1 MNRLELDFLLA
12 IDFRLAVTT
21 DEFVSHCDILL
32 SELLYVGSV
41 APAATP
47 AIVGDQLAEAK
58 RQAGMEKLQQLLSGE
73 EQTEAEAGESER
85 EGEEGGVSKAMSVE
99 ERGRNGPEVEVVECV
114 VTVGSEK
121 QRVEERSAGEC
132 AQDRAGDSLAVD
144 VVVQCRSNDETS
156 RSGVHEDDSS
166 INGLC
171 VERSMSKEGEAKR
184 RAADAFSWAVPG
196 STDELHYMHTSYGG
210 YGTFQ
215 EAEYPEDTEEDDYCG
230 EVLPDYQIYTPP
242 RDECDRRSSFF
253 GIPSS

>member
-1 MNRLELDFLLA
+1 MNRLELEFLLA

-32 SELLYVGSV
+32 SELLYVGAV
-41 APAATP
+41 APAATL
-47 AIVGDQLAEAK
+47 ALGGDQLAEAK
-58 RQAGMEKLQQLLSGE
+58 RKAGMEKLHQLLSGE
-73 EQTEAEAGESER
+73 EQTEAEAEES
-85 EGEEGGVSKAMSVE
+85 EGEERGVTKAMSVE
-99 ERGRNGPEVEVVECV
+99 ERGKIGNEVEVVECV
-114 VTVGSEK
+114 VTVEGEK

-132 AQDRAGDSLAVD
+132 AQDRAGDSLDVD

-156 RSGVHEDDSS
+156 RRGVNEDDSS
-166 INGLC
+166 VNGLC
-171 VERSMSKEGEAKR
+171 VERSVSREGEAKR

-210 YGTFQ
+210 WESYQ

-242 RDECDRRSSFF
+242 RDECDRRSGFF
-253 GIPSS
+253 GLPSP